1 MARITG
7 GIEPRVQIAAI
18 LKARWLMFQHSLR
31 TDEGK
36 MELMGRIVMMFL
48 AALMGLG
55 GAFGLGS
62 GSYFLTQSKHYEFLP
77 LPLWGVLL
85 FWQFFPVIGT
95 TFSGNLDAK
104 SLVRFPLSYRSFY
117 LVQLLEGLV
126 GPTALVPCL
135 WLTGVTIGIGLA
147 QPSLLP
153 ATLLVMAAFAA
164 MNLLLSR
171 MVLTWVDRWMEQRR
185 TREIFALVFFLLM
198 MCTQFIGPV
207 LQRMGHKQQEI
218 TVFARTVATI
228 QKPLPPGAASL
239 AITGAAKGEFQQ
251 TAFYFALL
259 VVYSAGFATVLGVRL
274 KAQYRGE
281 NLSEVERKRNRTV
294 ERRLT
299 PGWDVLGLPGPIA
312 AVFQKEIK
320 YISRSGQMILAMIS
334 PVLVLFVFR
343 AQGMTGRN
351 AASVQMSFAFPIGT
365 ALALMSVTNMYLN
378 SFGGEG
384 GGMQMLY
391 AAPVTFR
398 QVLMGKNLAHAT
410 IFAMELA
417 LIWIALALMGLIPSL
432 AMVVATAMAV
442 VFALLA
448 EATIGNLLSL
458 FLPKKLD
465 YGKFMNRQQGS
476 SLAVF
481 TNLGATAAIIGLSA
495 TGIFLSTHTRQM
507 WFGLLMLASLVGLAL
522 LVYRVILGQADQIA
536 LSRQDKLL
544 AEICKTS

>member
-1 MARITG
+1 MAGMTVDV
-7 GIEPRVQIAAI
+7 EPRVQIAAI

-36 MELMGRIVMMFL
+36 MELMGRIIMMFL

-62 GSYFLTQSKHYEFLP
+62 GSYFLVQLKRYEFLP

-117 LVQLLEGLV
+117 LVQVLEGVV

-164 MNLLLSR
+164 TNLLLSR
-171 MVLTWVDRWMEQRR
+171 MILTWVDRWMEQRR

-198 MCTQFIGPV
+198 MCMQFIGPV

-228 QKPLPPGAASL
+228 QKPLPPGAAAL
-239 AITGAAKGEFQQ
+239 AITGAAKGEYQQ
-251 TAFYFALL
+251 TALYFALL
-259 VVYSAGFATVLGVRL
+259 VVYGAIFARVLGVRL

-281 NLSEVERKRNRTV
+281 NLSEVERRRDATV
-294 ERRLT
+294 ARRLT

-343 AQGMTGRN
+343 AQGMTGRHGP
-351 AASVQMSFAFPIGT
+351 SLQTSFAFPIGT

-378 SFGGEG
+378 TFGGEG

-398 QVLMGKNLAHAT
+398 EIVMGKNLAHAA

-417 LIWIALALMGLIPSL
+417 LIWIALAVMGLIPSV
-432 AMVVATAMAV
+432 AMVLATVIAV
-442 VFALLA
+442 VFAILA
-448 EATIGNLLSL
+448 EATVGNLLSL

-465 YGKFMNRQQGS
+465 FGKFMNRQQGS

-481 TNLGATAAIIGLSA
+481 ANLGATAGIVGLSA
-495 TGIFLSTHTRQM
+495 TGIYLSTRAGQF
-507 WFGLLMLASLVGLAL
+507 WIGFLMLAVLVGLAI
-522 LVYRVILGQADQIA
+522 LVYRLILGQVDPIA
-536 LSRQDKLL
+536 RSRQDKLL
-544 AEICKTS
+544 AELCKTS